1 LKGEKEMLEK
11 MQKEMDEQI
20 KVMLKENQESVG
32 EVKRV
37 KEEIREVEGRNQ
49 VQRSLLESIKNQ
61 M

>member
-1 LKGEKEMLEK
+1 MLEK
-11 MQKEMDEQI
+11 MHKEMGEQI
-20 KVMLKENQESVG
+20 KVMLKENQESLG

-49 VQRSLLESIKNQ
+49 VQRSLLESIKIQ